1 MGNALTGTKTLQ
13 GSSGLPALSEEAK
26 REAAQSIAAKLLR
39 TAEGEA
45 TAPATWLRVADAHGC
60 RLLPYYEP
68 FTGLG
73 KYIVESRTIAY
84 NTATDPATIA
94 RVLVHELSHD
104 ELLYW
109 IPPQLHNAADVYC
122 YGDDPADVRH
132 QIARLVE
139 ELVFPEALPV
149 I

>member
-1 MGNALTGTKTLQ
+1 VGNAQTGMN
-13 GSSGLPALSEEAK
+13 SLPALSEEAK
-26 REAAQSIAAKLLR
+26 HDAAHQIATKLLR
-39 TAEGEA
+39 AAEGDVN
-45 TAPATWLRVADAHGC
+45 APATWLCVATTSGC
-60 RLLPYYEP
+60 ALLPYHEP

-84 NTATDPATIA
+84 NTATEPATIA

-104 ELLYW
+104 QLLYW
-109 IPPQLHNAADVYC
+109 IPPQLHNALDVYC
-122 YGDDPADVRH
+122 YGDDPEDIRH

-139 ELVFPEALPV
+139 ELIFPEELPV